1 MPRDSAESREQ
12 DRRRKLPDKA
22 RAEEDSV
29 TPLFDHSADHAMKS
43 GHSTAESP
51 AALGTG
57 VTGPSYT
64 LVLPMTRRQKNS
76 FFAAVAALRR
86 SDDSVDR
93 RVAQS
98 QAVECMCLDYLAGV
112 AGSREPVV
120 AAEGEKASNVTIRI
134 FEDQRDVV
142 NAALAAAAL
151 RISKTD
157 TTACFVEIARQYLD
171 ANPVTT
177 EKKATP

>member
-1 MPRDSAESREQ
+1 M
-12 DRRRKLPDKA
+12 
-22 RAEEDSV
+22 
-29 TPLFDHSADHAMKS
+29 TPLFNQNSDPAMKS

-76 FFAAVAALRR
+76 FFAAVAAIRR
-86 SDDSVDR
+86 SDGSADR

-98 QAVECMCLDYLAGV
+98 QAVEFMCLDYLAGV
-112 AGSREPVV
+112 FGSREPVV
-120 AAEGEKASNVTIRI
+120 AAEGEKVSNVTMRI

-151 RISKTD
+151 RTGTND
-157 TTACFVEIARQYLD
+157 PTTCFVEVARQYLD
-171 ANPVTT
+171 ANPANT
-177 EKKATP
+177 EKKAAP